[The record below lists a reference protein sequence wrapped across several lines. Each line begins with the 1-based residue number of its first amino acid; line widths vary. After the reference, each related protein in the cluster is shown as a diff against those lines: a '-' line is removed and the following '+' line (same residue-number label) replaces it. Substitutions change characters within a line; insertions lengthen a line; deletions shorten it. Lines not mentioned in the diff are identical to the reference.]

1 MIVVTTENV
10 PGYRIA
16 RSLGMVKGNTVR
28 ACHAGDDLVAWLKN
42 LAGGELAEYTKV
54 ISQAREQALDRMV
67 QEARSLGANAVVG
80 LRFTTGY
87 VTHGAAEI
95 LAYGTAVIVEEM
107 PPGGSA

>member
-1 MIVVTTENV
+1 MIVVTTESV

-16 RSLGMVKGNTVR
+16 RNLGMVKGNTVR

-67 QEARSLGANAVVG
+67 QEARKLGANAVVG
-80 LRFTTGY
+80 LRFSTGY

-95 LAYGTAVIVEEM
+95 LAYGTAVIVEEA
-107 PPGGSA
+107 PAGTPA

>member
-1 MIVVTTENV
+1 MIVVTTESV

-16 RSLGMVKGNTVR
+16 RHLGMVKGNTVR
-28 ACHAGDDLVAWLKN
+28 ACHAADDLVAWLKN

-95 LAYGTAVIVEEM
+95 LAYGTAVVVEETAA
-107 PPGGSA
+107 GGPS